1 MKQLLS
7 WFTLIMLSTGS
18 LFAQSDAQSQKI
30 LKGVS
35 ARYKGYTSLSAS
47 FTLNIL
53 DQKSQKQEK
62 QSGSIL
68 LKGDQFRLS
77 MNDQTIISDGK
88 TTWTYLEESNEVQI
102 SENVNDENAITP
114 ANIFTMYEKGFKS
127 KFNGEKSV
135 NGKTQQIIELV
146 PEDTKKSFFKVQL
159 QIDKAG
165 QYVSEAK
172 VFDKSGNIYTYSIQK
187 FTPNATVTADQFT
200 FNASTY
206 PGIEIVDLR

>member
-7 WFTLIMLSTGS
+7 WLTLVMISSGS

-35 ARYKGYTSLSAS
+35 ARYKSYSSLSAS

-88 TTWTYLEESNEVQI
+88 TTWTYLKESNEVQI
-102 SENVNDENAITP
+102 SENVTDENAITP

-187 FTPNATVTADQFT
+187 FTPNATVTNDQFT
-200 FNASTY
+200 FNAATY
-206 PGIEIVDLR
+206 PGVEIVDLR

>member
-1 MKQLLS
+1 MKQLIS
-7 WFTLIMLSTGS
+7 WLTLVMVSTGS
-18 LFAQSDAQSQKI
+18 LFGQSDAQSQKI

-35 ARYKGYTSLSAS
+35 ARYKSYTSLSAS

-53 DQKSQKQEK
+53 DQKSKKQEK

-77 MNDQTIISDGK
+77 MNDQIIISDGK
-88 TTWTYLEESNEVQI
+88 TTWTYLKESNEVQI
-102 SENVNDENAITP
+102 SENVTDENAITP

-127 KFNGEKSV
+127 KYNGEKSV

-172 VFDKSGNIYTYSIQK
+172 VFDKSGNIYTYTIQK
-187 FTPNATVTADQFT
+187 FTPNATVSADQFT

-206 PGIEIVDLR
+206 PGVEIVDLR